1 MVAVTEVDGH
11 DLSGICLKARG
22 QSLYISAWP
31 NTKIAALEYQL
42 RLKAFDEGIED
53 SKISVNVTNNKN
65 WTPFHHHYPV
75 KPSLVG
81 EREIL
86 AVSFLSSGMAF
97 GAHKGKYRN
106 PDEKPI
112 APISKPTGPYSHSKR
127 SRCDLPP

>member
-1 MVAVTEVDGH
+1 MIAVTEVDGH
-11 DLSGICLKARG
+11 DLSGIRLKARG

-42 RLKAFDEGIED
+42 RLKALDEGIED
-53 SKISVNVTNNKN
+53 SKISVNVTNNEN
-65 WTPFHHHYPV
+65 WTPVHHHYPI

-81 EREIL
+81 GREIL
-86 AVSFLSSGMAF
+86 AVSFSSSDMAL
-97 GAHKGKYRN
+97 GVHKGNYSN

-112 APISKPTGPYSHSKR
+112 APISKLTGPYSHSKR